1 MATHSSI
8 LAWKILWTEPRGLQ
22 SMGSHRVRYDLMT
35 KQQLSLKKQNMALLT
50 SLHLTKLLMDKPKH
64 SVPSIKDIA
73 DNILKNFSQ

>member
-1 MATHSSI
+1 
-8 LAWKILWTEPRGLQ
+8 
-22 SMGSHRVRYDLMT
+22 MGSQRVGYDLMT

-73 DNILKNFSQ
+73 DNILKNFKDIFRYDFLKSYSLLGIDF